1 MKRTLFV
8 ALLAVAALSLAGYA
22 VAQTNT
28 HAPRPYYVSPDEP
41 SPGVPPDYAAT
52 ASDDPNS
59 PVEGGST
66 GSYGTPAG
74 GTGTPSDTPA
84 DSTYGS
90 GNAGSPGATGSTG
103 SQGTSS
109 YQGTSDPTPSA
120 PDPTTGTTGT
130 YGSTTGTTGTTGSAY
145 DATGTTGST
154 MDPNDPNNPNN
165 PNVTGKNART
175 GKNANR
181 LPATAG
187 EMPLIALIGVL
198 AAGLFFALRLFR
210 TRPIEFRG

>member
-8 ALLAVAALSLAGYA
+8 ALLAVTALSLAGYA

-59 PVEGGST
+59 PVQGGSPSDT
-66 GSYGTPAG
+66 
-74 GTGTPSDTPA
+74 TGTPSDTTG
-84 DSTYGS
+84 TYGS
-90 GNAGSPGATGSTG
+90 GNAGSPGAAGATG

-109 YQGTSDPTPSA
+109 YQGTSGATPSGT
-120 PDPTTGTTGT
+120 PDPTAGTTGT
-130 YGSTTGTTGTTGSAY
+130 YGSTTGTTGSTY
-145 DATGTTGST
+145 GTTGST

-165 PNVTGKNART
+165 PNVTGTNAPAGRNT
-175 GKNANR
+175 HR

-187 EMPLIALIGVL
+187 EMPLVAFIGAL

-210 TRPIEFRG
+210 TQPIEFRG